1 MTIYHLTQYCFFG
14 FGIYNLTYLFL
25 KHTKVFKDKL
35 ELATIDK
42 AATTTLIICGL
53 IYLIAFIVDWSL
65 IFIHF
70 ESENSQHLFQR
81 LKGSYGF
88 GLYAQQLTYIII
100 SLLFSLKYV
109 KERGIIRFLL
119 SFLLLFNF
127 ERFVIIVTSL
137 HRDYLPSSWSMNLYP
152 FIFLDWLIKT
162 IVFCSFT
169 TVVYFIQNR
178 KN

>member
-14 FGIYNLTYLFL
+14 FGVYNLAYLFF
-25 KHTKVFKDKL
+25 KHTKLLKNQTQL
-35 ELATIDK
+35 TAIDK
-42 AATTTLIICGL
+42 AATITLIICGL

-70 ESENSQHLFQR
+70 ESENSQLLFQR
-81 LKGSYGF
+81 LKGPYGF
-88 GLYAQQLTYIII
+88 GLYVQQATYIII
-100 SLLFSLKYV
+100 SLLFTLKFV
-109 KERGIIRFLL
+109 REKSIIRFLL
-119 SFLLLFNF
+119 AFILLFNF